1 MEQVSRLHGTE
12 IVCVLE
18 IVWLLCNEAQHVG
31 CPRGLEG
38 CPLVW
43 TQASSHNLQGV
54 VDGGVNKAGMSTV
67 ARNRSAVLCSRMDQG

>member
-31 CPRGLEG
+31 CPQGLEG

-67 ARNRSAVLCSRMDQG
+67 DAGIQSQFARRR